1 MSAGDWPEVVVAATQ
16 ATAEQYEDWLFASGA
31 VSVTYQ
37 DKNDQPILEPAPG
50 EMRLWDDIQL
60 VGLFAQA
67 KNTES
72 IHSALLLSA
81 AAMSLAVPPFELR
94 ILADA
99 VWERAWMQ
107 DYQPMQFGPKLWV
120 CPSHCANPDQDAVIV
135 HLDPGLAFGTGTHET
150 TDQCLQWLGRRTGQT
165 STPFAGLNVL
175 DYGCGSG
182 VLAIAAALLGAQAVI
197 AVDIDQQALDATRQ
211 NAAENGVL
219 QQLHIGF
226 PDDCEHLMQPPAVDL
241 ILANIL
247 FEPLTTLAQR
257 FAELLSPGGQL
268 VMSGILSEQVA
279 PLSMRYN
286 KWFEIAPETQ
296 KNGWALMTATRRPE

>member
-1 MSAGDWPEVVVAATQ
+1 MAATQ
-16 ATAEQYEDWLFASGA
+16 STAERYEEWLFASGA

-50 EMRLWDDIQL
+50 EMRLWDDVQL

-67 KNTES
+67 QSTES

-81 AAMSLAVPPFELR
+81 AAMGMSVPPFELR

-99 VWERAWMQ
+99 VWERAWME

-120 CPSHCANPDQDAVIV
+120 CPSHCDNPDQDAVIV

-150 TDQCLQWLGRRTGQT
+150 TDQCLQWLGRQTQQTRT
-165 STPFAGLNVL
+165 PLAGLNVL

-182 VLAIAAALLGAQAVI
+182 VLAIAAALLGARTVI

-211 NAAENGVL
+211 NAVENGVL
-219 QQLHIGF
+219 QQLQIGF
-226 PDDCEHLMQPPAVDL
+226 PDNAELLSPATQVDL

-247 FEPLTTLAQR
+247 FEPLTQLAER
-257 FAELLSPGGQL
+257 FAGLLGSGGQL
-268 VMSGILSEQVA
+268 VMSGILAEQVE
-279 PLSMRYN
+279 PLSMSYN
-286 KWFEIAPETQ
+286 KWFDIAPESQ